1 MNWED
6 ARGDEGSLMWCLS
19 VHVLVGVR
27 VQKAWAKR
35 DEEKEVRRRAIENV
49 CACSK
54 KKEEK
59 KSLHV
64 DTKPVPP
71 LLD

>member
-1 MNWED
+1 
-6 ARGDEGSLMWCLS
+6 